1 MKLWVKNGFNYIN
14 KITFNMQGP
23 GTEKE
28 AKIGFLLALCILFTL
43 IAAGLVSCCDKKSKH
58 TSQPVVSQYQNGD
71 IVYLKPDS
79 TIGVIGDV
87 TNYVNGIVY
96 RIGYKNNQGII
107 EYHDFTETQIYNKKQ

>member
-1 MKLWVKNGFNYIN
+1 M
-14 KITFNMQGP
+14 
-23 GTEKE
+23 
-28 AKIGFLLALCILFTL
+28 
-43 IAAGLVSCCDKKSKH
+43 
-58 TSQPVVSQYQNGD
+58 
-71 IVYLKPDS
+71 KPDS